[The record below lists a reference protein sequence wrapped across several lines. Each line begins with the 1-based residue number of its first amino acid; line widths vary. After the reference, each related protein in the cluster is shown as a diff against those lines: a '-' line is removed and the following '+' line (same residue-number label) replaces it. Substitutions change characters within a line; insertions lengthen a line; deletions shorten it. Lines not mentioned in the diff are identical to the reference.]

1 MNHAMATNILY
12 LHKYLRQDRLSCIK
26 QMGDKIEQRKLL
38 LLRDEV
44 NHNLQLINKYYSS
57 LIYGG
62 PKLNYFQSRVINN
75 SCYQHQNT
83 FHHHNNSPHHHYK
96 SLPALSVPHPASA
109 HPGPK

>member
-57 LIYGG
+57 LIYGS
-62 PKLNYFQSRVINN
+62 KLKYFQSRVINN